1 MMWQVCPVQRDLSSA
16 VRANVTNPPASSHNW
31 QVNTGFAAASRD
43 LGREVVKI
51 ERELVHFFYPVVA
64 GVTVLV
70 AVIVCDKLESPQ
82 LAIPFA
88 IGATLTPLASTR
100 EPSPRRTFTYLW
112 ALVWITLSVLLG
124 SLLSRDAFAFA
135 LIGIVVSGLYGI
147 ACGLV
152 GHISANARII
162 GVLSLVFFA
171 IYLGS
176 PETRLGA
183 LESTAMVA
191 LGGFLQIGVLTLLSL
206 RREPLSTW
214 AISAVTP
221 SALQRLRD
229 GLSWDERY
237 VRHALRLGAAM
248 ATGTALALFLA
259 HTFSWPHQ
267 YWLPM
272 TIAWILLPDSHATT
286 TKTASRILGTFIG
299 VGLIAIVV
307 GVILG
312 AEPSLLQ
319 SALIAGFGAFLMLA
333 FIFANYTATTTG
345 ITIFAMTIFTLVEDP
360 LNSTLPYRL
369 ALTVMA
375 GAIALTFAQ
384 FWRDESVPTQV

>member
-1 MMWQVCPVQRDLSSA
+1 M
-16 VRANVTNPPASSHNW
+16 NN
-31 QVNTGFAAASRD
+31 GFASASRAV
-43 LGREVVKI
+43 GREVIKI

-64 GVTVLV
+64 GITVLV
-70 AVIVCDKLESPQ
+70 AVVVCDKLESPQ

-135 LIGIVVSGLYGI
+135 IIGIVVSGLYGC

-152 GHISANARII
+152 GRISANARVI
-162 GVLSLVFFA
+162 GVLSLVFFS

-191 LGGFLQIGVLTLLSL
+191 FGGFLQIGVLTLLSL

-214 AISAVTP
+214 AISTVGP

-229 GLSWDERY
+229 GLSWNDRY

-248 ATGTALALFLA
+248 ATATALALFLA

-272 TIAWILLPDSHATT
+272 TIAWILLPDAHATT

-299 VGLIAIVV
+299 VGFIALMV
-307 GVILG
+307 GVVLG

-345 ITIFAMTIFTLVEDP
+345 ITIFAMTIFTLVDDP

>member
-1 MMWQVCPVQRDLSSA
+1 MLWQVCLVRSDLSSG
-16 VRANVTNPPASSHNW
+16 VGANDTNPPASSHNW
-31 QVNTGFAAASRD
+31 QVNTGFAAASRV
-43 LGREVVKI
+43 LGREVIKI

-70 AVIVCDKLESPQ
+70 AVIVCDRLESPQ

-100 EPSPRRTFTYLW
+100 EASPRRTFTYLW
-112 ALVWITLSVLLG
+112 ALVWITLSVLLA
-124 SLLSRDAFAFA
+124 SLLSRDALSFAI
-135 LIGIVVSGLYGI
+135 IGITVSGIYGF

-152 GHISANARII
+152 GRISANARII

-206 RREPLSTW
+206 RREPPSTW

-229 GLSWDERY
+229 GLSWNEPY
-237 VRHALRLGAAM
+237 VRHALRLGAAIT
-248 ATGTALALFLA
+248 TGTALALFLA

-272 TIAWILLPDSHATT
+272 TIAWILLPDAQATT

-299 VGLIAIVV
+299 VGLIALVV

-319 SALIAGFGAFLMLA
+319 SAVIAGFGAFLMLA
-333 FIFANYTATTTG
+333 FIFANYTATTIG

>member
-1 MMWQVCPVQRDLSSA
+1 VG
-16 VRANVTNPPASSHNW
+16 ANATNPPASSHNW
-31 QVNTGFAAASRD
+31 QVNTGFAAASRV
-43 LGREVVKI
+43 LGREVIKI

-70 AVIVCDKLESPQ
+70 AVIVCDRLESPQ

-100 EPSPRRTFTYLW
+100 EASPRRTFTYLW
-112 ALVWITLSVLLG
+112 ALVWITLSVLLA
-124 SLLSRDAFAFA
+124 SLLSRDALSFAI
-135 LIGIVVSGLYGI
+135 IGITVSGIYGF

-152 GHISANARII
+152 GRISANARII

-206 RREPLSTW
+206 RREPPSTW

-229 GLSWDERY
+229 GLSWNEPY
-237 VRHALRLGAAM
+237 VRHALRLGSAM

-272 TIAWILLPDSHATT
+272 TIAWILLPDAQATT

-299 VGLIAIVV
+299 VGLIALVV

-319 SALIAGFGAFLMLA
+319 SAVIAGFGAFLMLA
-333 FIFANYTATTTG
+333 FIFANYTVTTTG

-375 GAIALTFAQ
+375 GAIALTLAQ
-384 FWRDESVPTQV
+384 LWRDKSVPT

>member
-1 MMWQVCPVQRDLSSA
+1 M
-16 VRANVTNPPASSHNW
+16 NN
-31 QVNTGFAAASRD
+31 GFATASRA
-43 LGREVVKI
+43 LGREVIKI

-112 ALVWITLSVLLG
+112 ALVWITLSVLLA
-124 SLLSRDAFAFA
+124 SLLSGDAFAFA
-135 LIGIVVSGLYGI
+135 IIAITVSGIYGF

-152 GHISANARII
+152 GRISANARII

-221 SALQRLRD
+221 SALQRFRD

-345 ITIFAMTIFTLVEDP
+345 ITIFAMTIFTLVDDP

-375 GAIALTFAQ
+375 GAIALMFAQ
-384 FWRDESVPTQV
+384 LWRDKSVPTQV

>member
-1 MMWQVCPVQRDLSSA
+1 
-16 VRANVTNPPASSHNW
+16 
-31 QVNTGFAAASRD
+31 
-43 LGREVVKI
+43 
-51 ERELVHFFYPVVA
+51 
-64 GVTVLV
+64 
-70 AVIVCDKLESPQ
+70 
-82 LAIPFA
+82 
-88 IGATLTPLASTR
+88 
-100 EPSPRRTFTYLW
+100 
-112 ALVWITLSVLLG
+112 
-124 SLLSRDAFAFA
+124 
-135 LIGIVVSGLYGI
+135 
-147 ACGLV
+147 
-152 GHISANARII
+152 
-162 GVLSLVFFA
+162 
-171 IYLGS
+171 
-176 PETRLGA
+176 
-183 LESTAMVA
+183 MVA

-221 SALQRLRD
+221 SALQRFRD

-307 GVILG
+307 GVILD

-333 FIFANYTATTTG
+333 FVFANYTATTTG

>member
-1 MMWQVCPVQRDLSSA
+1 
-16 VRANVTNPPASSHNW
+16 
-31 QVNTGFAAASRD
+31 
-43 LGREVVKI
+43 
-51 ERELVHFFYPVVA
+51 
-64 GVTVLV
+64 
-70 AVIVCDKLESPQ
+70 
-82 LAIPFA
+82 
-88 IGATLTPLASTR
+88 
-100 EPSPRRTFTYLW
+100 
-112 ALVWITLSVLLG
+112 
-124 SLLSRDAFAFA
+124 
-135 LIGIVVSGLYGI
+135 
-147 ACGLV
+147 
-152 GHISANARII
+152 
-162 GVLSLVFFA
+162 
-171 IYLGS
+171 
-176 PETRLGA
+176 
-183 LESTAMVA
+183 MVA

-229 GLSWDERY
+229 GLSWNERY

-272 TIAWILLPDSHATT
+272 TIAWILLPDAQATT

-299 VGLIAIVV
+299 VGLIALVV

-312 AEPSLLQ
+312 AEPSLRQ
-319 SALIAGFGAFLMLA
+319 SAVIAGFGAFLMLA
-333 FIFANYTATTTG
+333 FIFANYTVTTTG
-345 ITIFAMTIFTLVEDP
+345 ITIFAMTIFTLVDDP

-384 FWRDESVPTQV
+384 LWRDKSVPTQV

>member
-1 MMWQVCPVQRDLSSA
+1 VG
-16 VRANVTNPPASSHNW
+16 ANATNPPASSHNW

-100 EPSPRRTFTYLW
+100 EASPRRTFTYLW
-112 ALVWITLSVLLG
+112 ALVWITLSVLLA
-124 SLLSRDAFAFA
+124 SLLSRDALSFAI
-135 LIGIVVSGLYGI
+135 IGITVSGIYGF

-152 GHISANARII
+152 GRISANARII

-206 RREPLSTW
+206 RREPPSTW

-229 GLSWDERY
+229 GLSWNEPY
-237 VRHALRLGAAM
+237 VRHALRLGSAM

-272 TIAWILLPDSHATT
+272 TIAWILLPGAQATT

-319 SALIAGFGAFLMLA
+319 SAVIAGFGAFLMLA
-333 FIFANYTATTTG
+333 FIFANYTATTIG

>member
-1 MMWQVCPVQRDLSSA
+1 VG
-16 VRANVTNPPASSHNW
+16 ANDTNPPASSHNW
-31 QVNTGFAAASRD
+31 QVNTGFAAASRV
-43 LGREVVKI
+43 LGREVIKI

-100 EPSPRRTFTYLW
+100 EASPRRTFTYLW
-112 ALVWITLSVLLG
+112 ALVWITLSVLLA
-124 SLLSRDAFAFA
+124 SLLSRDALSFAI
-135 LIGIVVSGLYGI
+135 IGITVSGIYGF

-152 GHISANARII
+152 GRISANARII

-206 RREPLSTW
+206 RREPPSTW

-229 GLSWDERY
+229 GLSWNEPY
-237 VRHALRLGAAM
+237 VRHALRLGAAIT
-248 ATGTALALFLA
+248 TGTALALFLA

-272 TIAWILLPDSHATT
+272 TIAWILLPDAQATT

-299 VGLIAIVV
+299 VGLIALVV

-319 SALIAGFGAFLMLA
+319 SAVIAGFGAFLMLA
-333 FIFANYTATTTG
+333 FIFANYTATTIG